1 MNHAVHAILETLVFA
16 IVLGITAQQLAH
28 RLKLPAILPL
38 LIFGMAAGPHG
49 LGLFNPADLGFGHLE
64 VLIHLGV
71 AIILFEGGL
80 SLELGQLKTVS
91 KTLRNLLTVGTIVTG
106 LGAAALAH
114 YVLALGWPAA
124 ALFGSVVTVTGP
136 TVIVPLLRHMI
147 APRKVRTTLMS
158 EGLMID
164 PIGAVLA
171 YMVLQLILNKD
182 LGPRELLVQLLT
194 LAFAGAL
201 LGFAGGA
208 LARVLVGTR
217 RTPEELRG
225 LVVLAIVAGTYLL
238 AEASAEQSGVLAAVV
253 MGLTMAAWKVADL
266 LAVKAFKGQLTILI
280 ISVLF
285 ILLSAK
291 LDLRLMLD
299 LGIPGLAVVAG
310 LILIVRPLAVLL
322 SVPPSEL
329 DGRQRVVLALTAP
342 RGIVAAAVASLSAIQ
357 LRDVVGAADDAAMLE
372 GLVYLTILITCTWA
386 TIMSPILPRAL
397 GYLNDP
403 SRRRVILVGAHPAS
417 IAIARM
423 LSEEKWSAT
432 IVDASRAKLDEA
444 RSKGVATTFGDA
456 RVTTTYEDAGTE
468 RDSYVLALT
477 TNDELNM
484 LIANL
489 VRNEFG
495 VEHPVI
501 AFQSPHEEFGSLRGA
516 WVDLLTG
523 GPVSMLRWSRLLED
537 HQADLLTTPLPKGE
551 GLSEVRSVLRSQ
563 GSDYLL
569 ICGWNGHQP
578 RFKLSLSQLDEVERV
593 SVITV
598 RGEARNRLEAALA
611 RDQEEVDMPNAAG
624 QGDDTDTGS
633 KGTDNATPVHS
644 IDEEPADQA
653 ATQRMPIIRRQ
664 ADTEPDHD

>member
-1 MNHAVHAILETLVFA
+1 MHHDVHAILETLVFA

-38 LIFGMAAGPHG
+38 LVFGMAAGPHG
-49 LGLFNPADLGFGHLE
+49 LGLFNPEDLGFGHLE

-91 KTLRNLLTVGTIVTG
+91 KTLRNLLTIGTVVTG

-124 ALFGSVVTVTGP
+124 ALFGAVVTVTGP

-171 YMVLQLILNKD
+171 YMVLQLIINKD

-194 LAFAGAL
+194 LSFAGAL

-225 LVVLAIVAGTYLL
+225 LVVLAIVSGTYLL

-266 LAVKAFKGQLTILI
+266 LAVKEFKGQLTILI

-291 LDLRLMLD
+291 LDLRSMLE

-310 LILIVRPLAVLL
+310 LIFIVRPLSVLL

-357 LRDVVGAADDAAMLE
+357 LRDVAGAADDAAILE

-403 SRRRVILVGAHPAS
+403 SRRRVILVGAHPVS
-417 IAIARM
+417 VAIARM
-423 LSEEKWSAT
+423 LGEEQWSAT

-444 RSKGVATTFGDA
+444 RGKGVLTCFGDA

-468 RDSYVLALT
+468 RDSFVLALT
-477 TNDELNM
+477 TNDELNV

-501 AFQSPHEEFGSLRGA
+501 AFQSPHEEFGSMRGA
-516 WVDLLTG
+516 WVDMLSG
-523 GPVSMLRWSRLLED
+523 GPVSMQRWSRLLED
-537 HQADLLTTPLPKGE
+537 HKAEMLTVTLPKGE
-551 GLSEVRSVLRSQ
+551 SLSNVRSILRGQ
-563 GSDYLL
+563 GADYLL
-569 ICGWNGHQP
+569 ICGWNGRQP
-578 RFKLSLSQLDEVERV
+578 RFKLSLAQLDEVQRI
-593 SVITV
+593 SVITL
-598 RGEARNRLEAALA
+598 RGEARARLEAALTDPSDDGEA
-611 RDQEEVDMPNAAG
+611 PDDDANGEQPDASSAAE
-624 QGDDTDTGS
+624 
-633 KGTDNATPVHS
+633 AA
-644 IDEEPADQA
+644 PADQA
-653 ATQRMPIIRRQ
+653 ATQRMPIVRRE
-664 ADTEPDHD
+664 AGTEPKHD